1 MIPIVPD
8 YTKVDPR
15 RRKALF
21 HLMKYM
27 GYKLETDQDIPDR
40 AVFAVRLIPISYLL
54 SALVIAKIADGY
66 SYRQITKK
74 YPVTMKEVRTIVKR
88 HRNSVKGT
96 EPTSPLLP

>member
-8 YTKVDPR
+8 YSKADPR
-15 RRKALF
+15 RRRALF
-21 HLMKYM
+21 HLMKYQ
-27 GYKLETDQDIPDR
+27 GYKVENETDIPDR

-54 SALVIAKIADGY
+54 SGLVIAKIADGY

-74 YPVTMKEVRTIVKR
+74 FPVTMKEVRTIVKR

-96 EPTSPLLP
+96 EPA